1 MSIEAMKQALEI
13 GQKILAN
20 VNLDNLDIVD
30 DLVDSNASLRQAIAE
45 AEKQEPVACVNGC
58 SKFFK
63 YTHPKP
69 KREPLTDAPLYLSN
83 LVNALDN
90 AFISSWQTTA
100 HWDKELNE
108 ARDYLAAH
116 GIKGD
121 A

>member
-1 MSIEAMKQALEI
+1 MSIEAMKQALEALETLVEMT
-13 GQKILAN
+13 GT
-20 VNLDNLDIVD
+20 DIYRD
-30 DLVDSNASLRQAIAE
+30 AKKSLRQAIADL
-45 AEKQEPVACVNGC
+45 EKQEPVACVNGC

-90 AFISSWQTTA
+90 AFISSWQTTT

-108 ARDYLAAH
+108 ARDYLAVH
-116 GIKGD
+116 GIKENT
-121 A
+121 